1 MPREFKSLPAAR
13 PLLVL
18 SSAGSGL
25 CPSYPYSDPALISE
39 VLFRAPSPEF
49 FQLWAVAP
57 VPVLPAVAQLGA
69 GEEQISQEA
78 AVAPEVCAV
87 DPSAAA
93 EERGPVAVRSDFRG
107 RED

>member
-1 MPREFKSLPAAR
+1 VPREFKSLPAAR
-13 PLLVL
+13 PLQVL

-39 VLFRAPSPEF
+39 VLFRAPSPELF
-49 FQLWAVAP
+49 PLLAVAP
-57 VPVLPAVAQLGA
+57 ARVLPAVVQPDAE
-69 GEEQISQEA
+69 EEQTLPEA
-78 AVAPEVCAV
+78 VVAPELSAA